1 MPYRLFFFKSNFM
14 VPDNVR
20 RLERTMRQAKAA
32 GYNGVVLDDFKFQI
46 LDRVEPEYYRNLETL
61 RSAAAKLDIDLYPMV
76 ARIGYSNGILTH
88 DPNLAEGLPVIRA
101 PFGCSMARPR

>member
-32 GYNGVVLDDFKFQI
+32 GYNGVVLQDFKFQI
-46 LDRVEPEYYRNLETL
+46 LDRVVPQYHRHANRHTGAV
-61 RSAAAKLDIDLYPMV
+61 R
-76 ARIGYSNGILTH
+76 
-88 DPNLAEGLPVIRA
+88 AEGLN
-101 PFGCSMARPR
+101 GLYD